1 MPVLECF
8 YNATKGQEVG
18 YIVPMSKISHL
29 SFTGV
34 GNEAQHYLHTM
45 SGARL
50 RISQADYDRIHEII
64 LEQEGV
70 KQ

>member
-8 YNATKGQEVG
+8 YNATEGQEMG

-29 SFTGV
+29 SFMGA
-34 GNEAQHYLHTM
+34 GKEAKYFLHTM
-45 SGARL
+45 SGATL
-50 RISQADYDRIHEII
+50 RISQADYDRLHEII